1 MLPPPTPVTT
11 TTTTPPTTTT
21 TTAPTTTTTALP
33 TATATP
39 PTTTTTA
46 LPTATATPPTTTTTA
61 LPTTTTA
68 LPTTTTAN
76 TTPPTTTTTATTT
89 TAAPATTVPTT
100 TAAGGGT
107 GATSTTTTTAP
118 PPPTTATAGT
128 GGSGGP
134 GSGGTGT
141 TTTQPPSPTASSVGG
156 QDGGGT
162 GSVSAALTSAPNDG
176 SNLVNPTSVVIAAAA
191 LCALAAGLGW
201 WSALGRLLAGTTLG
215 AFLLAFWRRRKVPGP
230 PREVLVI
237 SDGTVDRFTW
247 VKPTRGKDPDRYS
260 IEGLVDDSWLVVHEH
275 TTTVTHAE
283 HPVSTFPVATTWRI
297 RASNDHGT
305 GQPSDEVDPV
315 VVTESASF
323 EEGPMSGREDRGSD
337 GD

>member
-1 MLPPPTPVTT
+1 M
-11 TTTTPPTTTT
+11 
-21 TTAPTTTTTALP
+21 
-33 TATATP
+33 
-39 PTTTTTA
+39 
-46 LPTATATPPTTTTTA
+46 
-61 LPTTTTA
+61 
-68 LPTTTTAN
+68 
-76 TTPPTTTTTATTT
+76 
-89 TAAPATTVPTT
+89 
-100 TAAGGGT
+100 
-107 GATSTTTTTAP
+107 
-118 PPPTTATAGT
+118 
-128 GGSGGP
+128 
-134 GSGGTGT
+134 
-141 TTTQPPSPTASSVGG
+141 
-156 QDGGGT
+156 
-162 GSVSAALTSAPNDG
+162 
-176 SNLVNPTSVVIAAAA
+176 IAAAA

-260 IEGLVDDSWLVVHEH
+260 IEGLVGDSWLVVHEH

-315 VVTESASF
+315 VVTELASH